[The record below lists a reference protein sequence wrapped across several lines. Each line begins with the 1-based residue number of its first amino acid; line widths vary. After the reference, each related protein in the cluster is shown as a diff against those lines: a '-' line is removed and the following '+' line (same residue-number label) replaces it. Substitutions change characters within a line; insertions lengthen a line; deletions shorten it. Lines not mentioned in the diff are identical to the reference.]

1 MPNVVAKIPIGAR
14 YMILSALAFSVMG
27 LFVKA
32 AGAKGIPVLEIVTAR
47 SLVSLVL
54 SYLAVNHLG
63 IPLFGNRKPLLFARG
78 IVGFI
83 SLTLVYYALT
93 RLPFAEATVLQYLHP
108 MFTAILAVFIL
119 HERVSQVT
127 LICIIFSFLGLILI
141 VRPSFMF
148 ADLAAGYDPIA
159 VMAAVAGAFGSACA
173 YVLVRKLNETE
184 HPLVIVF
191 YFPLI
196 SLPASLPFLW
206 HDFVMPQG
214 FTWLMLLAVGVS
226 TQVGQVALTKGMQ
239 SETASRATSF
249 SYLQV
254 VFAILIG
261 VIFFAEI
268 PSFWTIMG
276 ALMIVVG
283 AYVNVIFKH

>member
-54 SYLAVNHLG
+54 SYLAVKHLG